1 MQPFGR
7 LQSALPSDHRE
18 PRNPRF
24 EKKSRTIAAS
34 SQYESKAN
42 HENKSLEQRLKEE
55 GLFCANA
62 QSLRHYDSRGSV
74 SRDKWNAGN
83 PLLES
88 KDTIVSKQRV
98 RQVPV
103 SNAPKRLRNISSS
116 TKKQG

>member
-18 PRNPRF
+18 LRNPRF

-55 GLFCANA
+55 GLFAANA
-62 QSLRHYDSRGSV
+62 
-74 SRDKWNAGN
+74 
-83 PLLES
+83 
-88 KDTIVSKQRV
+88 
-98 RQVPV
+98 
-103 SNAPKRLRNISSS
+103 
-116 TKKQG
+116 